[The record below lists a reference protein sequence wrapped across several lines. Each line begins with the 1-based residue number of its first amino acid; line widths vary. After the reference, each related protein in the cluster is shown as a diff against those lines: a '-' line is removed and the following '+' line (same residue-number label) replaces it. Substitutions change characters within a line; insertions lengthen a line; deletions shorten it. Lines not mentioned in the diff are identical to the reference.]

1 MSGHCWQYAYQVHYV
16 WFNWNL
22 DNDKFIE
29 LLYIIIISFA
39 QFYSYVLKIQ
49 KLTLSFIKFF
59 ISPQVQIRFN
69 RPNLNLWHPGEITW
83 WKFISSNEVN
93 SWILTFTSSKIYSI
107 GEMDFMLLKTLITG
121 EGCNLK
127 TKILRSD
134 NFWLEVQSSWF
145 IWSAYKR
152 TYGRRVDI
160 LQFFFQN
167 IQKLHFKRFIFCIS
181 EKIFAYILSYCCDAP
196 SIKFYH
202 FQSIF

>member
-127 TKILRSD
+127 TKILHSD
-134 NFWLEVQSSWF
+134 HFWLEVQSSRF
-145 IWSAYKR
+145 IWSAL
-152 TYGRRVDI
+152 TIFSCLLGRFCCDEIENFHKKYI
-160 LQFFFQN
+160 LQFFFN
-167 IQKLHFKRFIFCIS
+167 FKNCILNDS
-181 EKIFAYILSYCCDAP
+181 F
-196 SIKFYH
+196 FV
-202 FQSIF
+202 